1 MAMKEQQRQVYRT
14 AQGKEIDMHKLAM
27 QNETTLAVGNV
38 RMNARGDLLGPGGKI
53 IKKQD
58 ESLAVPTQPIPN
70 QINVRTESAVPA
82 VPVVPA
88 KKDVSNMD
96 PEGNE

>member
-1 MAMKEQQRQVYRT
+1 MKEQQRQVYRT

-58 ESLAVPTQPIPN
+58 ESISTAASIPN
-70 QINVRTESAVPA
+70 QINVRADA
-82 VPVVPA
+82 PA
-88 KKDVSNMD
+88 KKDVTNMD

>member
-1 MAMKEQQRQVYRT
+1 MKEQQRQVYRT

-58 ESLAVPTQPIPN
+58 DTLSTSASVPN
-70 QINVRTESAVPA
+70 QINVRTDAP
-82 VPVVPA
+82 VPVETTAPA
-88 KKDVSNMD
+88 KKDISNMD